1 MAKLLIM
8 SGVDISEQG
17 LILVT
22 DEGLISSFPHTGG
35 KKKGGFGEMEVKGV
49 DN

>member
-35 KKKGGFGEMEVKGV
+35 KKIREVWGDGGKRR
-49 DN
+49 